1 VRVLCPT
8 TRVEGRQDIGYSIGR
23 SSMLAISC
31 NRLRVAVVREATHKP
46 IATFDTTG
54 FVVSSL
60 AFTPDGLKLAAGMRD
75 GSVWIWDIEANIKIM
90 ELKHHLLVYSVQFS
104 QDGSKLMTCAGKGT
118 IRMWDM
124 SATEV
129 PLVCFETSRPSAV
142 WVTAYLCVNDEQV
155 LSFGCSLSQ
164 AEYGNLTLYDT
175 RSGSKLADLLDDLY
189 ATLRCIAVNTSE
201 DVLAIGTK
209 SGSVIVMNLKER
221 IVVRVL
227 DAVFP
232 KSVKLVGL
240 DRHAQLCI
248 CCDVNGDMCAVNLI
262 SNSRSLWPS
271 GDSTWIQL
279 VVSADGSQFGLKSW
293 RGDINPAF
301 FIHDSQSDSYV
312 SQVVPNYE
320 YCGEICYWSS
330 PSVILM

>member
-1 VRVLCPT
+1 VPQFDDI
-8 TRVEGRQDIGYSIGR
+8 EGRADIGYSIGR

-31 NRLRVAVVREATHKP
+31 NRLRVEVVHEVTHEPIVTFAATEC
-46 IATFDTTG
+46 
-54 FVVSSL
+54 VVSSL
-60 AFTPDGLKLAAGMRD
+60 AFTPDGSKLAAGMRE
-75 GSVWIWDIEANIKIM
+75 GPVWVWDIATNTKIM
-90 ELKHHLLVYSVQFS
+90 ELKHDLAIYSVQFS

-118 IRMWDM
+118 ITMWDL

-142 WVTAYLCVNDEQV
+142 WATAYLCVNDEQV
-155 LSFGCSLSQ
+155 LSYGCTLSQ

-201 DVLAIGTK
+201 DVLAIGTA
-209 SGSVIVMNLKER
+209 SGSLIVMNLKER

-240 DRHAQLCI
+240 DRHVQLCI
-248 CCDVNGDMCAVNLI
+248 CCDVDGNMCAVNLI

-271 GDSTWIQL
+271 GDSTWVQL
-279 VVSADGSQFGLKSW
+279 SVSADGSQFGLKSW
-293 RGDINPAF
+293 RGDITPAF
-301 FIHDSQSDSYV
+301 SIHDSQSDSYIP
-312 SQVVPNYE
+312 QVVPKYE
-320 YCGEICYWSS
+320 HCGEICYSVS
-330 PSVILM
+330 PQVVLM

>member
-1 VRVLCPT
+1 
-8 TRVEGRQDIGYSIGR
+8 
-23 SSMLAISC
+23 
-31 NRLRVAVVREATHKP
+31 
-46 IATFDTTG
+46 
-54 FVVSSL
+54 
-60 AFTPDGLKLAAGMRD
+60 
-75 GSVWIWDIEANIKIM
+75 
-90 ELKHHLLVYSVQFS
+90 
-104 QDGSKLMTCAGKGT
+104 
-118 IRMWDM
+118 
-124 SATEV
+124 
-129 PLVCFETSRPSAV
+129 
-142 WVTAYLCVNDEQV
+142 
-155 LSFGCSLSQ
+155 
-164 AEYGNLTLYDT
+164 
-175 RSGSKLADLLDDLY
+175 
-189 ATLRCIAVNTSE
+189 VNTSE